1 MNQAAV
7 SEDEKTWA
15 ILAHLS
21 ALLSIFTAF
30 VLGPL
35 AAFAIW
41 LIKKDQSRYVGFQ
54 ALQSLVYQIVAAV
67 VNWVMW
73 ITIAILTVF
82 VVGCLCIPFGIVI
95 SLASVAYPLYA
106 AYRCS
111 MGEDFRY
118 VLIADLI
125 APKPTPGGPMVPMR
139 TLEPPAPLA
148 GAPPNVPSDS

>member
-1 MNQAAV
+1 MTQVTV

-35 AAFAIW
+35 AALAIW
-41 LIKKDQSRYVGFQ
+41 LIKKEQSRYVGFQ
-54 ALQSLVYQIVAAV
+54 ALQSLVYQVVAAV

-95 SLASVAYPLYA
+95 SLASIAYPLYA

-118 VLIADLI
+118 VLIADWI
-125 APKPTPGGPMVPMR
+125 APKSTPSAPMSPMPA
-139 TLEPPAPLA
+139 LEPPVQTPTAPRD
-148 GAPPNVPSDS
+148 VPSDG